1 MNKEWT
7 AVTTLGEWLEHPPTI
22 VIYRPDG
29 QVSLDVLPGM
39 TTPDAIVCFRSM
51 AEAQQLLGSCRR
63 LHRKAVKGFQPVEL
77 PLEQWLGVI
86 KAEADKGRTHLA
98 IFQLPGEG
106 QLEKVSIRI
115 ADLFDT
121 LEKAGAEYHRLSEPW
136 RWN

>member
-7 AVTTLGEWLEHPPTI
+7 AVTTLGEWPEHPPTI

-51 AEAQQLLGSCRR
+51 AEAKQFLGSCRR
-63 LHRKAVKGFQPVEL
+63 LHRQGIKGFQPVEL
-77 PLEQWLGVI
+77 SLEQWHEVI

-106 QLEKVSIRI
+106 QLDKVSIRI
-115 ADLFDT
+115 ADLFDL